1 MTSADLHLVADVVIG
16 TLLAGGLRLI
26 LLKAFLEP
34 AAAFIGRRAYQRVD
48 KALGDRLP
56 DWIF

>member
-1 MTSADLHLVADVVIG
+1 MTNADLHLVIDVVIG
-16 TLLAGGLRLI
+16 TLIAGSLRLI

-34 AAAFIGRRAYQRVD
+34 AATFIGRLAYRRVD

>member
-1 MTSADLHLVADVVIG
+1 MTTADLHLVADVVIG

-34 AAAFIGRRAYQRVD
+34 AAAFIGRRAYQRAD